1 MKSRSWAVSLFSI
14 LVFALILA
22 IGARSQLDGDDSHWD
37 CRESEHH
44 AHNLKTP
51 LKLIG
56 GILVPGNPLRSD
68 ISWVEQETER
78 YYLAEAGN
86 ASVNVFDA
94 QNDLFLGRIGGFHSF
109 LLP

>member
-22 IGARSQLDGDDSHWD
+22 IGARSQQDGEDRHRD

-56 GILVPGNPLRSD
+56 GILVPGNPLRFD
-68 ISWVEQETER
+68 ISWVDQETER

-86 ASVNVFDA
+86 ASVDVFGA
-94 QNDLFLGRIGGFHSF
+94 ENDLFFWWAAAAGRS
-109 LLP
+109 

>member
-1 MKSRSWAVSLFSI
+1 MKSRSWAISLFSI

-22 IGARSQLDGDDSHWD
+22 IGARSQQDGDDD

-56 GILVPGNPLRSD
+56 GILLPGNPLRFD
-68 ISWVEQETER
+68 ISWIDQGTER
-78 YYLAEAGN
+78 YYLAESGN
-86 ASVNVFDA
+86 AGVDIFNTA
-94 QNDLFLGRIGGFHSF
+94 GRFVPG
-109 LLP
+109 PD

>member
-14 LVFALILA
+14 LVFVLILA
-22 IGARSQLDGDDSHWD
+22 IGARSQQDGEDRHRD

-56 GILVPGNPLRSD
+56 GILVPGNPLRFD
-68 ISWVEQETER
+68 ISWVDQETER

-86 ASVNVFDA
+86 ASVDVFGA
-94 QNDLFLGRIGGFHSF
+94 ENDLFFWWAAAAGRS
-109 LLP
+109 